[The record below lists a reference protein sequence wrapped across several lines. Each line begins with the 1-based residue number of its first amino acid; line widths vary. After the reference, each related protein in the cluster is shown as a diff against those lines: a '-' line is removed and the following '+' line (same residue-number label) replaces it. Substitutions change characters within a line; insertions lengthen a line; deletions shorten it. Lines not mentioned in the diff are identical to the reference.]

1 MKKVQIAPSIL
12 SADPLRFG
20 EEILEVEKAGADW
33 HHIDVMDGHF
43 VPNLTF
49 GLGLIENLK
58 KVMEKPLDVHIMVSN
73 PDEVAGQYLKAGSDM
88 LTFHVEAAVHA
99 HRIVQLIKAEGKKA
113 GLVVNPGTP
122 IESVFPLLDEIDCV
136 MLMSVNPG
144 FGGQSF
150 IKHTIEKC
158 ANLHQ
163 ELKRRSLEDQV
174 IIEVDGGINKNTIKS
189 MYDAGARMFVAGSAV
204 YNQKD
209 RSAAIQL
216 LRDSV

>member
-1 MKKVQIAPSIL
+1 MRKVQIAPSIL

>member
-1 MKKVQIAPSIL
+1 MKKIQIAPSIL